1 MAADRTP
8 RKRLLP
14 VAGLLLGVATAACSA
29 IIGLDA
35 PPAETGGMP
44 DATSGADVTSTDAGI
59 ESVAPAD
66 GAVTCMPLDAG
77 GSVYFS
83 LTPTLD
89 DAGTSNWSFFDVQ
102 ALPGFGTAGFAGGTF
117 DGRYLYFAGNAGKVA
132 RYDTTQPFDAPS
144 AWASYAPTGASG
156 GLGGAVFDGRY
167 VYFVPYLH
175 GVVESIASRFDTL
188 GLFDAPD
195 SWTTFDLATLSAD
208 GGAVTSGFFGAVFD
222 GRYVFF
228 IPRND
233 GAPDGRVLRYDSQV
247 SADAAAPAPDAG
259 PAAADGG
266 DDGSAPAPGSFG
278 DPSLW
283 QSFDVTSINP
293 EARGFA
299 GGVAGAASLFLVPY
313 VNDAFDAAV
322 HAGNS
327 GIAARHALGGSFTTP
342 ATWSAFDT
350 TTVSSFA
357 NEYIGGAFDGQHVYF
372 VPHATGIATRFD
384 TTGTFTSTPSWSA
397 YDMTR
402 LTLLDS
408 GLPVQYAGAAY
419 DGRFIYFMPSASG
432 VAPVARYDT
441 LSTFT
446 ADCAW
451 SVFDPTS
458 LAASGGSVL
467 QPFMGAVFDG
477 TYLYLIPNS
486 GPHPI
491 FARFTVRTPA
501 PLPANFPNFH
511 GSFL

>member
-1 MAADRTP
+1 MAAHRT
-8 RKRLLP
+8 RHRLILP
-14 VAGLLLGVATAACSA
+14 IAGLLLGIVTAACSA

-35 PPAETGGMP
+35 PPSEGGGAP
-44 DATSGADVTSTDAGI
+44 DATSDVASNEAGADSGAAPDA
-59 ESVAPAD
+59 
-66 GAVTCMPLDAG
+66 AVTCMPLGAG
-77 GSVYFS
+77 GSVYFP

-102 ALPGFGTAGFAGGTF
+102 PLPGFGTAGFAGGTF
-117 DGRYLYFAGNAGKVA
+117 DGRYVYFAGNAGKVG
-132 RYDTTQPFDAPS
+132 RYDTTMPF
-144 AWASYAPTGASG
+144 GASG
-156 GLGGAVFDGRY
+156 GFGGAVFDGRY

-175 GVVESIASRFDTL
+175 GVAESVAVRFDTL
-188 GLFDAPD
+188 GVFGAAD
-195 SWTTFDLATLSAD
+195 SWATFDLATLSAD

-247 SADAAAPAPDAG
+247 SADAAAPAPEGGAAG
-259 PAAADGG
+259 ADGGGDGGADGG
-266 DDGSAPAPGSFG
+266 DGGGVAPGSFE

-283 QSFDVTSINP
+283 QSFDVTTINP
-293 EARGFA
+293 EAKGFA
-299 GGVAGAASLFLVPY
+299 GGVAGAGSLFLVPY
-313 VNDAFDAAV
+313 YNDAFDAAV
-322 HAGNS
+322 HS
-327 GIAARHALGGSFTTP
+327 GTFGSSFTP
-342 ATWSAFDT
+342 ASTWSTFDT

-357 NEYIGGAFDGQHVYF
+357 NEYVGGAFDGQHVYF

-384 TTGTFTSTPSWSA
+384 TTGTFTSTPSWSS

-402 LTLLDS
+402 LALLDS
-408 GLPVQYAGAAY
+408 GQPVGYAGAAY
-419 DGRFIYFMPSASG
+419 DGRFVYFIPSASG

-451 SVFDPTS
+451 SIFDPTS

-467 QPFMGAVFDG
+467 TPFTGAVFDG
-477 TYLYLIPNS
+477 TYLYLIPNA
-486 GPHPI
+486 GPNPI

-501 PLPANFPNFH
+501 PLPSNFPNFH